1 MTTLALAEQISRTVA
16 ETADAVEEV
25 ERSHDRVVYR
35 VTVGRQVFMVTCEES
50 APDKRAPAV

>member
-16 ETADAVEEV
+16 ETADTVEEV

-35 VTVGRQVFMVTCEES
+35 VTVGRQVFIVTCEES
-50 APDKRAPAV
+50 APDKRAPTV

>member
-16 ETADAVEEV
+16 QTADTVEEV

-35 VTVGRQVFMVTCEES
+35 VNLGRQVFSATCEES